1 MKSTG
6 FCAADT
12 RLVGNVSERPVA
24 VVVIQNVAPIL
35 SHVKIG
41 KTVIVITAPDATQ
54 TVAGSGNSGLL
65 RDVGECAVA
74 VVAVKRI
81 AHGNA
86 TVVQITTIDEID
98 VLPAYATDISYIYS
112 RAMYIAIARD
122 DLITLYVDILL

>member
-41 KTVIVITAPDATQ
+41 KTVIVIIAPDATQ
-54 TVAGSGNSGLL
+54 TVAGSENSALL

-81 AHGNA
+81 AHGIP
-86 TVVQITTIDEID
+86 TVVQITSLDEID
-98 VLPAYATDISYIYS
+98 VLPAAPTEVTPK
-112 RAMYIAIARD
+112 D
-122 DLITLYVDILL
+122 DRPTSPT